1 MQIIYALMKGWE
13 RMPGMQDVANA
24 AGVSIATVSR
34 VINNV
39 GNVLPETASKVL
51 QAMEALQYK
60 PSFAV
65 HSQRN
70 ARNKVILAIFPEFI
84 NPFWGDI
91 LEGMDATAR
100 SSGCTLITCAS
111 HSDVHQELRGL
122 NMLKEK
128 QVDGVILLSSVL
140 SEDELDEWNRQYP
153 ILLCCEY
160 EENTH
165 LSYVSVN
172 YKDAAYQGITYLIR
186 MGHKRIALI
195 SSASRSNSIL
205 QKEAGYKQA
214 LADCGIS
221 FDPALLVNGSY
232 QYESGYEKGLALM
245 QIVDPPTAIMTISDT
260 AAAGCL
266 CAIYES
272 GKRCP
277 QDVAI
282 LGFDNMIL
290 SRMLY
295 PPLTTVGIQKRRMG
309 GTAVKM
315 LLDRI
320 GGDTTHRCLLLPHEI
335 VVRQSV

>member
-1 MQIIYALMKGWE
+1 MA
-13 RMPGMQDVANA
+13 GMQDVANA

-34 VINNV
+34 VINNA
-39 GNVLPETASKVL
+39 GNVQPETASKVR

-60 PSFAV
+60 HSSSASPQRSTRSKVVLAV
-65 HSQRN
+65 
-70 ARNKVILAIFPEFI
+70 FPEFI

-100 SSGCTLITCAS
+100 SNGCTLITCAT
-111 HSDVHQELRGL
+111 HSDVDQELRAL

-140 SEDELDEWNRQYP
+140 SEKELDDWNRQYP
-153 ILLCCEY
+153 VLLCCEY
-160 EENTH
+160 EENTK

-172 YKDAAYQGITYLIR
+172 YREAAYQGVTYLAR
-186 MGHKRIALI
+186 MGHRRIALI

-205 QKEAGYKQA
+205 QKETGYKQA
-214 LADCGIS
+214 LADFRIP
-221 FDPALLVNGSY
+221 FDPELLVNGSY
-232 QYESGYEKGLALM
+232 QYESGYEKGLVLM
-245 QIVDPPTAIMTISDT
+245 QMSDPPTAIMTISDT

-266 CAIYES
+266 CAVYES

-309 GTAVKM
+309 GTALKM

-320 GGDTTHRCLLLPHEI
+320 NGDTTHRQLLLPHEI
-335 VVRQSV
+335 TMRQSV